1 MSSQPSDIVE
11 SQPTEQTS
19 PLQGHTSV
27 PCLLGKF
34 KYAAQCANHELAAQS
49 QQLPILTTN
58 LEPAFDSP
66 NNHTPPLYIL
76 DAQPTQQRRSYSKTF
91 FPCTTRWL
99 TLLGPYSLSCRKM
112 GQNQSAEKP
121 SSSRGG
127 TSHNDKSDRDRRVHR
142 RISVQALQRSQP
154 ADASA
159 TTVAAQGN
167 TAASS
172 HNLDMTNLE
181 KMLQSSSPD
190 LVAKPSRA
198 EDSSTKGPRQKK
210 QTDATPIPQDGI
222 ASGPAPAV
230 PGSIDIPPTATPIAR
245 TRQEELEADVR
256 PAYEERTYIPVSHHR
271 PPRLPLPI
279 AEVQT
284 PDSPSLLPV
293 DKGDEDVPI
302 FHSDPNDSTL
312 PRRNS
317 MLSVATQE
325 EEEDVGEEL
334 QPYGVGFTGQTVP
347 TTIEWR
353 GPAERVFVTGTF
365 AAWDRKYRLKKR

>member
-1 MSSQPSDIVE
+1 
-11 SQPTEQTS
+11 
-19 PLQGHTSV
+19 
-27 PCLLGKF
+27 
-34 KYAAQCANHELAAQS
+34 
-49 QQLPILTTN
+49 
-58 LEPAFDSP
+58 
-66 NNHTPPLYIL
+66 
-76 DAQPTQQRRSYSKTF
+76 
-91 FPCTTRWL
+91 
-99 TLLGPYSLSCRKM
+99 M

-121 SSSRGG
+121 PSSRGG
-127 TSHNDKSDRDRRVHR
+127 HSDRSDRERDRKVHR

-172 HNLDMTNLE
+172 NNLDMTNLE
-181 KMLQSSSPD
+181 KMLQSNSPEM
-190 LVAKPSRA
+190 LTKTNRTEGSHSR
-198 EDSSTKGPRQKK
+198 TPKQKK
-210 QTDATPIPQDGI
+210 TADTPVSPHTLPTP
-222 ASGPAPAV
+222 GPPPAA
-230 PGSIDIPPTATPIAR
+230 PGSIDIPSNTIPISR
-245 TRQEELEADVR
+245 SRQADLDENLQPV
-256 PAYEERTYIPVSHHR
+256 YEERTYIPVSHHR

-293 DKGDEDVPI
+293 DKNDEDVPI
-302 FHSDPNDSTL
+302 FHQDPNDSTL

-334 QPYGVGFTGQTVP
+334 QPYGVGFSGQTVP

-365 AAWDRKYRLKKR
+365 AAWDRKYRLRKR

>member
-1 MSSQPSDIVE
+1 
-11 SQPTEQTS
+11 
-19 PLQGHTSV
+19 
-27 PCLLGKF
+27 
-34 KYAAQCANHELAAQS
+34 
-49 QQLPILTTN
+49 
-58 LEPAFDSP
+58 
-66 NNHTPPLYIL
+66 
-76 DAQPTQQRRSYSKTF
+76 
-91 FPCTTRWL
+91 
-99 TLLGPYSLSCRKM
+99 M

-121 SSSRGG
+121 TPSRGG
-127 TSHNDKSDRDRRVHR
+127 SVHNDKVDRDRKVHR

-154 ADASA
+154 ADASPSNIA
-159 TTVAAQGN
+159 VQGN
-167 TAASS
+167 PAPSS

-181 KMLQSSSPD
+181 KMLHSNSPEAIAKQARVERTASKAAKQRKEAEAATSAQS
-190 LVAKPSRA
+190 
-198 EDSSTKGPRQKK
+198 ETE
-210 QTDATPIPQDGI
+210 
-222 ASGPAPAV
+222 PAPPPAI
-230 PGSIDIPPTATPIAR
+230 PGSIDIPSNSIPISR
-245 TRQEELEADVR
+245 SRQEELEADAR
-256 PAYEERTYIPVSHHR
+256 PTYEERTFMPISHHR

-293 DKGDEDVPI
+293 DKGDDDVPI
-302 FHSDPNDSTL
+302 FHHDPNDTTL